1 MIRNEI
7 LRKKKELE
15 SLFKIQEL
23 SATYAQMTVISG
35 RRRIG
40 KTTLVK
46 KIAQGKPMIYFFVGR
61 KSESLLCAELADVI
75 KSVLNVDL
83 GEFSSI
89 SRLFSVVMLLSKER
103 NFTLVFDE
111 FQNFK
116 YANESIFSDIQ
127 NVWDTNKETSHI
139 HLILCGSVQTLMSK
153 IFDDRREPLYGRA
166 NNRKFLKPFSIET
179 ITEIL
184 RDFNPQFTPDD
195 LLTLYMTT
203 GGVAKYV
210 EQMMSHG
217 AIDKESMIQEFL
229 SAASYFIPEGKDML
243 NDEFGKES
251 NNYFSILASIA
262 NGHNDRGAIKGY
274 TEIEPGG
281 YLERLEKSY
290 NLIYRYR
297 PDGSSENSQNVRYG
311 IKDQFLKFWFRF
323 VYKYSSAIEIGNTE
337 YVVSK
342 IIADYDTY
350 SGIALETFFR
360 QKFSETG
367 MYNVVTNYWEKNGEN
382 EIDLIAVD
390 DNEKKMVIAEVK
402 RNPKKINLSELE
414 RKSTGIVSLKKKYNV
429 RYLALS
435 LEDMTL

>member
-1 MIRNEI
+1 MKFYGR
-7 LRKKKELE
+7 KKELE

-23 SATYAQMTVISG
+23 SATYSQMTVISG

-61 KSESLLCAELADVI
+61 KSESLLCAELSDVI

-153 IFDDRREPLYGRA
+153 IFDDKREPLYGRA
-166 NNRKFLKPFSIET
+166 NNRIFLKPFSIET

-229 SAASYFIPEGKDML
+229 STASYFIPEGKDML

-297 PDGSSENSQNVRYG
+297 PYGSSENSQNVRYG

-402 RNPKKINLSELE
+402 RNPRKINLSELE
-414 RKSTGIVSLKKKYNV
+414 RKATGIVSLKKKYNV
-429 RYLALS
+429 KYLALS

>member
-1 MIRNEI
+1 MKFYGR
-7 LRKKKELE
+7 KKELE

-127 NVWDTNKETSHI
+127 NVWDTNKESSHI
-139 HLILCGSVQTLMSK
+139 HFILCGSVQTLMSK
-153 IFDDRREPLYGRA
+153 IFDDKREPLYGRA
-166 NNRKFLKPFSIET
+166 NNRIFLKPFSIET

-297 PDGSSENSQNVRYG
+297 PYGSSENSQNVRYG

-402 RNPKKINLSELE
+402 RNPRKINLSELE
-414 RKSTGIVSLKKKYNV
+414 RKATGIVSLKKKYNV

>member
-1 MIRNEI
+1 MKFYGR
-7 LRKKKELE
+7 KKELE

-153 IFDDRREPLYGRA
+153 IFDDKREPLYGRA
-166 NNRKFLKPFSIET
+166 NNRIFLKPFSIET

-229 SAASYFIPEGKDML
+229 STASYFIPEGKDML

-297 PDGSSENSQNVRYG
+297 PYGSSENSQNVRYG

-323 VYKYSSAIEIGNTE
+323 VYKYSSAIEIGNTD

-350 SGIALETFFR
+350 SGTVLETFFR

-390 DNEKKMVIAEVK
+390 DNEKEMVVAEVK
-402 RNPKKINLSELE
+402 RNPRNINLSELE
-414 RKSTGIVSLKKKYNV
+414 RKATGIVSLKKKYNV
-429 RYLALS
+429 KYLALS

>member
-1 MIRNEI
+1 MKFYGR
-7 LRKKKELE
+7 KKELE

-61 KSESLLCAELADVI
+61 KSESLLCAELAEVI

-89 SRLFSVVMLLSKER
+89 SRLFSVVMSLSKER

-153 IFDDRREPLYGRA
+153 IFDDKREPLYGRA
-166 NNRKFLKPFSIET
+166 NNRIFLKPFSIET

-229 SAASYFIPEGKDML
+229 STASYFIPEGKDML

-297 PDGSSENSQNVRYG
+297 PYGSSENSQNVRYG

-350 SGIALETFFR
+350 SGIVLETFFR

-390 DNEKKMVIAEVK
+390 DNEKEMVIAEVK
-402 RNPKKINLSELE
+402 RNPRKINLSELE

-429 RYLALS
+429 KYLALS

>member
-1 MIRNEI
+1 MKFYGR
-7 LRKKKELE
+7 KKELE

-153 IFDDRREPLYGRA
+153 IFDDKREPLYGRA
-166 NNRKFLKPFSIET
+166 NNRIFLKPFSIET

-297 PDGSSENSQNVRYG
+297 PYGSSENSQNVRYG

-323 VYKYSSAIEIGNTE
+323 VYKYSSAIEIGNTD

-402 RNPKKINLSELE
+402 RNPRKIDLSELE
-414 RKSTGIVSLKKKYNV
+414 RKATGIVSQKKKYNV
-429 RYLALS
+429 KYLALS

>member
-1 MIRNEI
+1 MKFYGR
-7 LRKKKELE
+7 KKELE

-61 KSESLLCAELADVI
+61 KSESLLCAELSDVI

-153 IFDDRREPLYGRA
+153 IFDDKREPLYGRA
-166 NNRKFLKPFSIET
+166 NNRIFLKPFSIET

-290 NLIYRYR
+290 NLISRYR
-297 PDGSSENSQNVRYG
+297 PYGSSENSQNVRYG

-323 VYKYSSAIEIGNTE
+323 VYKYSSAIEIGNTD

-390 DNEKKMVIAEVK
+390 DNEKEMVIAEVK
-402 RNPKKINLSELE
+402 RNPRKINLSELE

-429 RYLALS
+429 KYLALS

>member
-1 MIRNEI
+1 MKFYG
-7 LRKKKELE
+7 RKNELE

-153 IFDDRREPLYGRA
+153 IFDDKREPLYGRA
-166 NNRKFLKPFSIET
+166 NNRIFLKPFSIET

-229 SAASYFIPEGKDML
+229 STASYFIPEGKDML

-297 PDGSSENSQNVRYG
+297 PYGSSENSQNVRYG

-323 VYKYSSAIEIGNTE
+323 VYKYSSAIEIGNTD

-402 RNPKKINLSELE
+402 RNPRKINLSELE
-414 RKSTGIVSLKKKYNV
+414 RKATGIVSLKKKYNV
-429 RYLALS
+429 KYLALS

>member
-1 MIRNEI
+1 MKFYGR
-7 LRKKKELE
+7 KKELE

-61 KSESLLCAELADVI
+61 KSESLLCAELVDVI

-153 IFDDRREPLYGRA
+153 IFDDKREPLYGRA
-166 NNRKFLKPFSIET
+166 NNRIFLKPFSIET

-229 SAASYFIPEGKDML
+229 STTSYFIPEGKDML

-297 PDGSSENSQNVRYG
+297 PYGSSENSQNVRYG

-323 VYKYSSAIEIGNTE
+323 VYKYSSAIEIGNTD

-390 DNEKKMVIAEVK
+390 DNEKEMVIAEVK
-402 RNPKKINLSELE
+402 RNPRKINLSELE

-429 RYLALS
+429 KYLALS

>member
-1 MIRNEI
+1 MKFYGR
-7 LRKKKELE
+7 KKELE

-153 IFDDRREPLYGRA
+153 IFDDKREPLYGRA
-166 NNRKFLKPFSIET
+166 NNRIFLKPFSIET

-217 AIDKESMIQEFL
+217 AIDKESMIQKFL
-229 SAASYFIPEGKDML
+229 STASYFIPEGKDML

-290 NLIYRYR
+290 NIIYRYR
-297 PDGSSENSQNVRYG
+297 PYGSSENSQNVRYG

-323 VYKYSSAIEIGNTE
+323 VYKYSSAIEIGNTD

-402 RNPKKINLSELE
+402 RNPRKIDLSELE
-414 RKSTGIVSLKKKYNV
+414 RKATGIVSLKKKYNV

>member
-1 MIRNEI
+1 MKFYGR
-7 LRKKKELE
+7 KKELE

-61 KSESLLCAELADVI
+61 KSESLLCAELSDVI

-153 IFDDRREPLYGRA
+153 IFDDKREPLYGRA
-166 NNRKFLKPFSIET
+166 NNRIFLKPFSIET

-229 SAASYFIPEGKDML
+229 STASYFIPEGKDML

-297 PDGSSENSQNVRYG
+297 PYGSSENSQNVRYG

-350 SGIALETFFR
+350 SGIVLETFFR

-390 DNEKKMVIAEVK
+390 DNEKEMVVAEVK
-402 RNPKKINLSELE
+402 RNPRNINLSELE
-414 RKSTGIVSLKKKYNV
+414 RKATGIVSLKKKYNV

>member
-1 MIRNEI
+1 MKFYG
-7 LRKKKELE
+7 RKNELE

-153 IFDDRREPLYGRA
+153 IFDDKREPLYGRA
-166 NNRKFLKPFSIET
+166 NNRIFLKPFSIET

-229 SAASYFIPEGKDML
+229 STASYFIPEGKDML

-297 PDGSSENSQNVRYG
+297 PYGSSGNSQNVRYG

-323 VYKYSSAIEIGNTE
+323 VYKYSSAIEIGNTD

-402 RNPKKINLSELE
+402 RNPRKINLSELE
-414 RKSTGIVSLKKKYNV
+414 RKATGIVSLKKKYNV
-429 RYLALS
+429 KYLALS

>member
-1 MIRNEI
+1 MKFYGR
-7 LRKKKELE
+7 KKELE

-153 IFDDRREPLYGRA
+153 IFDDKREPLYGRA
-166 NNRKFLKPFSIET
+166 NNRIFLKPFSIET

-229 SAASYFIPEGKDML
+229 STASYFIPEGKDML

-297 PDGSSENSQNVRYG
+297 PYGSSENSQNVRYG

-323 VYKYSSAIEIGNTE
+323 VYKYSSAIEIGNTD

-402 RNPKKINLSELE
+402 RNPRKINLSELE
-414 RKSTGIVSLKKKYNV
+414 RKATGIVSLKKKYNV
-429 RYLALS
+429 KYLALS

>member
-1 MIRNEI
+1 MEFYGR
-7 LRKKKELE
+7 KKELE

-61 KSESLLCAELADVI
+61 KSESLLCAELSDVI

-89 SRLFSVVMLLSKER
+89 SRLFSVVMSLSKER

-153 IFDDRREPLYGRA
+153 IFDDKREPLYGRA
-166 NNRKFLKPFSIET
+166 NNRIFLKPFSIET

-229 SAASYFIPEGKDML
+229 STASYFIPEGKDML

-262 NGHNDRGAIKGY
+262 NGHNDRGAIKSY

-297 PDGSSENSQNVRYG
+297 PYGSSENSQNVRYG

-342 IIADYDTY
+342 IMADYDTY
-350 SGIALETFFR
+350 SGIVLEAFFR

-367 MYNVVTNYWEKNGEN
+367 MYNVVTNYWEKNGGN

-390 DNEKKMVIAEVK
+390 DNEKEMVIAEVK
-402 RNPKKINLSELE
+402 RNPRKINLSELE
-414 RKSTGIVSLKKKYNV
+414 RKATGIVSLKKKYNV

>member
-1 MIRNEI
+1 MNFYGR
-7 LRKKKELE
+7 KKELE
-15 SLFKIQEL
+15 SLYKIQEL
-23 SATYAQMTVISG
+23 SATCAQMTVISG

-61 KSESLLCAELADVI
+61 KSESLLCSELSEVI

-89 SRLFSVVMLLSKER
+89 SRLFSVVMSLSKER

-153 IFDDRREPLYGRA
+153 IFDDKREPLYGRA
-166 NNRKFLKPFSIET
+166 NNRIFLKPFSIET

-229 SAASYFIPEGKDML
+229 STASYFIPEGKDML

-262 NGHNDRGAIKGY
+262 NGHNDRGAIKSY

-290 NLIYRYR
+290 NIIYRYR
-297 PDGSSENSQNVRYG
+297 PYGSSENSQNVRYG

-350 SGIALETFFR
+350 SGIVLETFFR

-390 DNEKKMVIAEVK
+390 DNEKEMVIAEVK
-402 RNPKKINLSELE
+402 RNPRKINLSELE

>member
-1 MIRNEI
+1 MKFYGRKNELDAI
-7 LRKKKELE
+7 H
-15 SLFKIQEL
+15 KIQEM

-40 KTTLVK
+40 KTTLIK
-46 KIAQGKPMIYFFVGR
+46 KASQEIPMIYFFVGR
-61 KSESLLCAELADVI
+61 KSESLLCAELSDVI

-83 GEFSSI
+83 GEFTSI
-89 SRLFSVVMLLSKER
+89 PRLFSVIMSLSKEK

-116 YANESIFSDIQ
+116 YVNESIFSDIQ
-127 NVWDTNKETSHI
+127 NIWDGNKETSHI
-139 HLILCGSVQTLMSK
+139 HLILCGSVQTLMAK
-153 IFDDRREPLYGRA
+153 IFDDKREPLYGRA
-166 NNRKFLKPFSIET
+166 NNRIFLKPFTIDV

-184 RDFNPQFTPDD
+184 KDFNPNFTPDD

-217 AIDKESMIQEFL
+217 AITKVSMIQEFL
-229 SAASYFIPEGKDML
+229 STASYFIPEGKDML

-251 NNYFSILASIA
+251 NNYFSILSSIA
-262 NGHNDRGAIKGY
+262 NGHNERGEIKSY
-274 TEIEPGG
+274 TDIEPGG

-297 PDGSSENSQNVRYG
+297 PYGSSENSQNVRYG

-323 VYKYSSAIEIGNTE
+323 VYKYNSAIEIGNTD

-342 IIADYDTY
+342 ILADYETY

-360 QKFSETG
+360 QRYSETG
-367 MYNVVTNYWEKNGEN
+367 IYNIVTNYWDKSGEN
-382 EIDLIAVD
+382 EIDLVAVD
-390 DNEKKMVIAEVK
+390 DNEKEIIIAEVK
-402 RNPKKINLSELE
+402 RNPKGISIPELE
-414 RKSTGIVSLKKKYNV
+414 KKASVIVAMKKKYKINF
-429 RYLALS
+429 LALS
-435 LEDMTL
+435 LENMTL

>member
-1 MIRNEI
+1 MKFYGR
-7 LRKKKELE
+7 KKELE

-127 NVWDTNKETSHI
+127 NVWDTNKESSHI

-153 IFDDRREPLYGRA
+153 IFDDKREPLYGRA
-166 NNRKFLKPFSIET
+166 NNRIFLKPFSIET

-297 PDGSSENSQNVRYG
+297 PYGSSENSQNVRYG

-402 RNPKKINLSELE
+402 RNPRKIDLSELE
-414 RKSTGIVSLKKKYNV
+414 RKATGIVSQKKKYNV
-429 RYLALS
+429 KYLALS

>member
-1 MIRNEI
+1 MNFYGR
-7 LRKKKELE
+7 KKELE
-15 SLFKIQEL
+15 SLYKIQEL

-61 KSESLLCAELADVI
+61 KSESLLCAELSEVI

-89 SRLFSVVMLLSKER
+89 SRLFSVVMSLSKER

-127 NVWDTNKETSHI
+127 NVWDANKETSHI

-153 IFDDRREPLYGRA
+153 IFDDKREPLYGRA
-166 NNRKFLKPFSIET
+166 NNRIFLKPFSIET

-217 AIDKESMIQEFL
+217 ATDKESMIQEFL
-229 SAASYFIPEGKDML
+229 STASYFIPEGKDML

-262 NGHNDRGAIKGY
+262 NGHNDRGAIKSY

-297 PDGSSENSQNVRYG
+297 PYGSSENSQNVRYG

-342 IIADYDTY
+342 IMADYDTY
-350 SGIALETFFR
+350 SGIVLETFFR

-367 MYNVVTNYWEKNGEN
+367 MYNVVTNYWEKNGGN

-390 DNEKKMVIAEVK
+390 DNEKEMVIAEVK
-402 RNPKKINLSELE
+402 RNPRKINLSELE
-414 RKSTGIVSLKKKYNV
+414 RKATGIVSLKKKYNV

>member
-1 MIRNEI
+1 MKFYGR
-7 LRKKKELE
+7 KKELE

-61 KSESLLCAELADVI
+61 KSESLLCAELSDVI

-153 IFDDRREPLYGRA
+153 IFDDKREPLYGRA
-166 NNRKFLKPFSIET
+166 NNRIFLKPFSIET

-229 SAASYFIPEGKDML
+229 STASYFIPEGKDML

-297 PDGSSENSQNVRYG
+297 PYGSSENSQNVRYG

-390 DNEKKMVIAEVK
+390 DNEKEMVVAEVK
-402 RNPKKINLSELE
+402 RNPRNINLSELE
-414 RKSTGIVSLKKKYNV
+414 RKATGIVSLKKKYNV

>member
-1 MIRNEI
+1 MKFYG
-7 LRKKKELE
+7 RKKEID
-15 SLFKIQEL
+15 SLLKIQAL
-23 SATYAQMTVISG
+23 SANYAQMTVISG

-40 KTTLVK
+40 KTTLIRRV
-46 KIAQGKPMIYFFVGR
+46 AQEIPMIYFFVGR
-61 KSESLLCAELADVI
+61 KSESLLCLELTEVI

-83 GEFSSI
+83 GDFSSI
-89 SRLFSVVMLLSKER
+89 SRLFSVVMSLSKER
-103 NFTLVFDE
+103 HFTLVFDE

-116 YANESIFSDIQ
+116 YANESIFSEIQ
-127 NVWDTNKETSHI
+127 NVWDSVKDSSHI
-139 HLILCGSVQTLMSK
+139 HLILCGSVQTLMAK
-153 IFDDRREPLYGRA
+153 IFDDKREPLYGRA
-166 NNRKFLKPFSIET
+166 DNRIFLKPFSIE
-179 ITEIL
+179 IMTEIL
-184 RDFNPQFTPDD
+184 RDFNSQFTPDD

-217 AIDKESMIQEFL
+217 AIDKESMIREFL
-229 SAASYFIPEGKDML
+229 GTASYFIPEGRDML

-251 NNYFSILASIA
+251 NNYFSILSSIA
-262 NGHNDRGAIKGY
+262 NGHNERGEIKSY
-274 TEIEPGG
+274 TNIEPGG

-297 PDGSSENSQNVRYG
+297 PYGSSENSQNVRYG

-323 VYKYSSAIEIGNTE
+323 IYKYSSAIEIGNSE
-337 YVVSK
+337 YVYSK

-350 SGIALETFFR
+350 SGIVLENFFR

-390 DNEKKMVIAEVK
+390 DIEKEMVIAEVK
-402 RNPKKINLSELE
+402 RNPRKISLPELE
-414 RKSTGIVSLKKKYNV
+414 RKSTGIISLKKKYDV

-435 LEDMTL
+435 LDDMTT

>member
-1 MIRNEI
+1 MKFYGR
-7 LRKKKELE
+7 KKELE

-153 IFDDRREPLYGRA
+153 IFDDKREPLYGRA
-166 NNRKFLKPFSIET
+166 NNRIFLKPFSIET

-229 SAASYFIPEGKDML
+229 STASYFIPEGKDML

-297 PDGSSENSQNVRYG
+297 PYGSSENSQNVRYG

-323 VYKYSSAIEIGNTE
+323 VYKYSSAIEIGNTD

-402 RNPKKINLSELE
+402 RNPRKINLSELE
-414 RKSTGIVSLKKKYNV
+414 RKATGIVSLKKKYNV
-429 RYLALS
+429 KYLALS
-435 LEDMTL
+435 LENMIL

>member
-1 MIRNEI
+1 MKFYGR
-7 LRKKKELE
+7 KKELE

-61 KSESLLCAELADVI
+61 KSESLLCAELSDVI

-116 YANESIFSDIQ
+116 YANDSIFSDIQ

-153 IFDDRREPLYGRA
+153 IFDDKREPLYGRA
-166 NNRKFLKPFSIET
+166 NNRIFLKPFSIET

-229 SAASYFIPEGKDML
+229 STASYFIPEGKDML

-297 PDGSSENSQNVRYG
+297 PYGSSENSQNVRYG

-402 RNPKKINLSELE
+402 RNPRKINLSELE
-414 RKSTGIVSLKKKYNV
+414 RKATGIVSLKKKYNV
-429 RYLALS
+429 KYLALS

>member
-1 MIRNEI
+1 MKFYGR
-7 LRKKKELE
+7 KKELE

-61 KSESLLCAELADVI
+61 KSESLLCAELSDVI
-75 KSVLNVDL
+75 KTVLNVDL

-153 IFDDRREPLYGRA
+153 IFDDKREPLYGRA
-166 NNRKFLKPFSIET
+166 NNRIFLKPFSIET

-297 PDGSSENSQNVRYG
+297 PYGSSENSQNVRYG

-323 VYKYSSAIEIGNTE
+323 VYKYSSAIEIGNTD

-350 SGIALETFFR
+350 SGIMLENFFR

-390 DNEKKMVIAEVK
+390 DNEREMVIAEVK
-402 RNPKKINLSELE
+402 RNPRKINLSELE
-414 RKSTGIVSLKKKYNV
+414 RKATGIVSLKKKYNV
-429 RYLALS
+429 RYMALS